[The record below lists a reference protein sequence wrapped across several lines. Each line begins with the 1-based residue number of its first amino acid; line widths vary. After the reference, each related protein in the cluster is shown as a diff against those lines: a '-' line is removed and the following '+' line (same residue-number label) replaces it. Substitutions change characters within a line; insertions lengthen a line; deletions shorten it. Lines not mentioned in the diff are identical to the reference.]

1 MYLGLAIY
9 NLCSTTRELYCLLP
23 FVTVRFS
30 EELPG
35 EQLDVRDV
43 PADLVHVVVLLGLLV
58 VKLILRRRPDV
69 LLTDNTWRVT
79 INVKAILKGMSFYLS
94 GEVYIRC
101 LLIKQ

>member
-1 MYLGLAIY
+1 M
-9 NLCSTTRELYCLLP
+9 
-23 FVTVRFS
+23 
-30 EELPG
+30 
-35 EQLDVRDV
+35 RDV

-79 INVKAILKGMSFYLS
+79 INVKAILKGMSFYVS
-94 GEVYIRC
+94 GEVDIRC